1 MVIPEAPDLDE
12 LADACRQ
19 IAGSER
25 LQAIHVEKDFQ
36 LTRLIWAIAQ
46 EFGETLLLKGGT
58 CLSKVDYGFHRM
70 SEDADFVYP
79 RDLVPSGRDREVKFM
94 MPLLRRFRKLTTAV
108 GFHMI
113 DEKKLLDRVR
123 LEANFRVE
131 YPSRLEPN
139 ERGSILVEIGVRPV
153 LCPPRRAPLRQLLSG
168 ALASPYHEAF
178 CWALS
183 AVEVRAEKVRAAF
196 TREEIRDFYDLQLF
210 IEKDSDLRS
219 ETFRLL
225 VDAKLDELGSPP
237 LRRQHS
243 NFGKSGRQI
252 KDLIGTI
259 NTRLSVVRADDAG
272 FALEPVLT
280 HFNELWELR
289 T

>member
-1 MVIPEAPDLDE
+1 MGDT
-12 LADACRQ
+12 
-19 IAGSER
+19 S
-25 LQAIHVEKDFQ
+25 
-36 LTRLIWAIAQ
+36 
-46 EFGETLLLKGGT
+46 
-58 CLSKVDYGFHRM
+58 
-70 SEDADFVYP
+70 
-79 RDLVPSGRDREVKFM
+79 
-94 MPLLRRFRKLTTAV
+94 LR
-108 GFHMI
+108 
-113 DEKKLLDRVR
+113 
-123 LEANFRVE
+123 
-131 YPSRLEPN
+131 
-139 ERGSILVEIGVRPV
+139 
-153 LCPPRRAPLRQLLSG
+153 
-168 ALASPYHEAF
+168 
-178 CWALS
+178 
-183 AVEVRAEKVRAAF
+183 F